1 MQILRY
7 FPNSIQSNLF
17 HADKTEEVA
26 FLEGSD
32 GMGQQEGLI
41 SLWQETRLFGTGSK
55 KKIQVSPF
63 WAAGTSL
70 AWEQT

>member
-41 SLWQETRLFGTGSK
+41 SL
-55 KKIQVSPF
+55 
-63 WAAGTSL
+63 
-70 AWEQT
+70 

>member
-7 FPNSIQSNLF
+7 FPNSIQSNLT

-41 SLWQETRLFGTGSK
+41 SL
-55 KKIQVSPF
+55 
-63 WAAGTSL
+63 
-70 AWEQT
+70 